1 MPHQRAGS
9 HQRLPHKEARRA
21 WSSIWSAFG
30 GSSPHTKRQ
39 ELLEKQQSSERQ
51 RSAKTGVTTFQ
62 HMVID
67 PHSHPGV
74 MPVMPRPAVD
84 EAQARQTARANNAS
98 YYDRDLSSDDE
109 IRLLR
114 LEPGDG
120 PISASLEYASLL
132 EPVAFDALS
141 YCWGEQ
147 KKFQQVTINS
157 RDGFLVSEHLH
168 AALRRLRRPDQS
180 RLVWVDVICVNQS
193 NVPERN
199 RSVELMWKIY
209 TKARRV
215 IIWIGEIDTQ
225 RPTCKRLYPGVAD
238 EDSQL
243 TLCARSGLAALEH
256 GNLAAKLSERLQDM
270 EFESS
275 RGSAGEVWWKRL
287 WIIQEF
293 SCAKEYP
300 TVYLGPHAIGWDFFS
315 QLMHTTTHDR
325 LTLFHH
331 LRTQEDQNL
340 LQLLL
345 MAKIFHCSDPRD
357 RIYAL
362 LGLAKDGPMRIVPDY
377 SKPVSQVYEEA
388 ALYLIKEEQNVDV
401 LLDERLVRTDGECA
415 SWVPDLTSLRERPLV
430 RTVDKYAAGD
440 LLPPVVDLVK
450 APSTSCSQCNRSPPL
465 PRALKFRAI
474 YFDRI
479 VARTREE
486 TLPAPDFSR
495 RPIMPG
501 HFHKPALSRPLQTA
515 VQILEHLK
523 INFTITPPLGL
534 DRSLSIG
541 YLMLEYL
548 FDGTP
553 RSVVAEFERAG
564 LQKPWLS
571 HPSTCSLDFDKIAS
585 KFGIELTDAVKDDLT
600 MTAVWESAFLWTRH
614 RRTFTPDDDL
624 RAVLGEQKMYQVSAK
639 TYKQDFFSTAN
650 GFIGLGPE
658 SLEVGDV
665 VVVPFGASRPFV
677 LRDHGGHHV
686 LVGDAVVPGIMSGQL
701 TNLCKE
707 GTIEARDYLLM

>member
-1 MPHQRAGS
+1 MPHQRAAS
-9 HQRLPHKEARRA
+9 HQRLPHKEARRV
-21 WSSIWSAFG
+21 WSSIWSALG
-30 GSSPHTKRQ
+30 GSSPRTRRQ
-39 ELLEKQQSSERQ
+39 GLLEKQHSPESEQ
-51 RSAKTGVTTFQ
+51 SAKAKGMTAFQ

-67 PHSHPGV
+67 PRSHPGV
-74 MPVMPRPAVD
+74 MPIMPRPAVD
-84 EAQARQTARANNAS
+84 EAQARQAARANNAR
-98 YYDRDLSSDDE
+98 YYNRDLSSDDE

-120 PISASLEYASLL
+120 PISGSLEYASLL
-132 EPVAFDALS
+132 EPAAFDALS

-147 KKFQQVTINS
+147 KSFQQVTIDG
-157 RDGFLVSEHLH
+157 RDGFLVSEHLY
-168 AALRRLRRPDQS
+168 AALRRLRRPDKP
-180 RLVWVDVICVNQS
+180 RLVWIDVICVNQS

-199 RSVELMWKIY
+199 RSVELMWRIY
-209 TKARRV
+209 TEARRV
-215 IIWIGEIDTQ
+215 IIWIGEIDAQ
-225 RPTCKRLYPGVAD
+225 RPTCKRLYPGAKE

-256 GNLAAKLSERLQDM
+256 GNLTAKLSERLQDM

-293 SCAKEYP
+293 SCAKQYP

-315 QLMHTTTHDR
+315 ELMHTNTHDR

-345 MAKIFHCSDPRD
+345 MAKIFHCSDKRD

-362 LGLAKDGPMRIVPDY
+362 LGLAKEGPMRIVPDY

-388 ALYLIKEEQNVDV
+388 ALYLIKEEQNLDV
-401 LLDERLVRTDGECA
+401 LLDERLVRTDDECA
-415 SWVPDLTSLRERPLV
+415 SWVPDFTLLRPRDLV
-430 RTVDKYAAGD
+430 RTIDMYAAGD
-440 LLPPVVDLVK
+440 LVPVVELVD
-450 APSTSCSQCNRSPPL
+450 APSTSCSKCNKSPPL
-465 PRALKFRAI
+465 PRALQLRAL

-479 VARTREE
+479 VARTRED
-486 TLPAPDFSR
+486 TLPAPDISR
-495 RPIMPG
+495 RPIMAR

-515 VQILEHLK
+515 EQILEHLK
-523 INFTITPPLGL
+523 INFKSPAPFGL
-534 DRSLSIG
+534 DRAPSIG

-548 FDGTP
+548 FNGT
-553 RSVVAEFERAG
+553 RSVVSEFERAG
-564 LQKPWLS
+564 REKPWVHHPNMSKLS
-571 HPSTCSLDFDKIAS
+571 LEKFAD
-585 KFGIELTDAVKDDLT
+585 KFGMELTDAVKDDLMMST
-600 MTAVWESAFLWTRH
+600 LWESAFLWTRH
-614 RRTFTPDDDL
+614 TRTYTPDENS
-624 RAVLGEQKMYQVSAK
+624 RAVLGGQEMYQVSAK
-639 TYKQDFFSTAN
+639 TYKKDFFSTAN

-665 VVVPFGASRPFV
+665 VIVPFGASRPLV

-701 TNLCKE
+701 VNLFQE
-707 GTIEARDYLLM
+707 GTVEARDFLLL